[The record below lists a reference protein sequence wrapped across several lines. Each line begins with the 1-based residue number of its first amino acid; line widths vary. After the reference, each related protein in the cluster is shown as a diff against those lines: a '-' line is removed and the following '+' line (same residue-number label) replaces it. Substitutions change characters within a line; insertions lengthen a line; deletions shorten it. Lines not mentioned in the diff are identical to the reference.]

1 MRQKILIVGLGLIGG
16 SIALALQKSPQN
28 IVVGFD
34 TNEQTLQSAKVL
46 GVVHETTT
54 NPEEAI
60 QEADIC
66 IFATPVN
73 ATLQW
78 MERLKTWQV
87 KPDLIVTDTGSTKGL
102 IMQQAEQLRAHGI
115 TFIGGHPMAGSHKSG
130 ILAAKPIL
138 FENAYYMLTPLSD
151 ESERNIALLYDLLK
165 LTNAKLMVVNA
176 NEHDHMTSIVSHFP
190 HIIAASLV
198 HQLSDENEGNPLTKQ
213 LAAGGYR
220 DMTRIA
226 ASNPQ
231 MWSDIVQQNKR
242 HILEQLH
249 RWQREMNR
257 VEQIIERDREAEIKA
272 FFANAKDFRDE
283 LPLTKGAMFST
294 YDLYVDVPDHPGS
307 IAEITAY
314 LAEDQISIT
323 NIRIVETRED
333 VFGILVISFS
343 CEEDRTRAANCLQ
356 QHSSYEFYSA

>member
-34 TNEQTLQSAKVL
+34 TNKQTLQSAKVL

-198 HQLSDENEGNPLTKQ
+198 HQLSDENEVNPLTKQ

-343 CEEDRTRAANCLQ
+343 REEDRTRAANCLQ